1 MSSTDFNTPPIKL
14 IMLAVSLV
22 VGLHVLTAMALVAI
36 KPPAPTIELPTVTP
50 PIEIQLVPPPPVEIE
65 EVVIKEI
72 ENEPVKKVKTQ
83 PKAKPVA
90 AAKPKVVKQVK
101 PVDKPKSI
109 VKKTVKP
116 VVEDKPVVIKKKP
129 TVTIDSNTNQQPSTV
144 KKPTATELADAN
156 KAQGLADAKRAQELA
171 DAKRAQELADAK
183 KAQEL
188 ADAKKAQELADA
200 KRAQEL
206 ADAKKAEADAI
217 KAKAAAA
224 ASNTPVNF
232 TATNANWASPPSISF
247 PTSAARRAKSGD
259 RLTVV
264 LVLRVNKQGGIDNV
278 RVAQSSGNK
287 LLDKEAQRQ
296 VRSGKFKPFTKGG
309 VPVVGNVTLPIDY
322 VVP

>member
-183 KAQEL
+183 KA
-188 ADAKKAQELADA
+188 
-200 KRAQEL
+200 
-206 ADAKKAEADAI
+206 EADAI